1 MKINFKQPRYLLPL
15 LALPFTFLGFYV
27 YQDLFAKEEEVIL
40 TSGDGLQENIAP
52 PSREVTEKKL
62 SDKLDTY
69 QKHFKQA
76 DGYTA
81 ISGLETEESE
91 APGFEPLYSEAER
104 RRLDSLEAVLK
115 EKAENGQVAG
125 HRFSGESFPSRSEPL
140 SETDK
145 ALLELLNQ
153 NKALEQQEKAERT
166 EMKKQEKK
174 EEDPLALMRAQYALI
189 DSFQK
194 ANDPEYR
201 AKAEREVMQKALE
214 EEQARMEKSKMH
226 VGRADQTSQ
235 VFNTLKPQKDNTF
248 IKAIIDE
255 DVTGYAGYRIR
266 LRLLEDIVVGNTLI
280 VKGTCLYATINS
292 FSAQRV
298 TFSIQSVFYNDRIL
312 PVDLDVYD
320 LDGMKGLYVPESA
333 FREFTRE
340 LGGNSFQGMNMTTS
354 GTQEQSRFLMSSLQ
368 KAFQSTSQA
377 IAQSIRKNKAKI
389 KYSTYVYLIDSREL
403 SKTNTQQKQT
413 RHENID

>member
-1 MKINFKQPRYLLPL
+1 MKINFKQPRYIIPL
-15 LALPFTFLGFYV
+15 LVLPFTFLGFFV

-40 TSGDGLQENIAP
+40 TGNDGLQENIAP

-81 ISGLETEESE
+81 ISGMETEESE
-91 APGFEPLYSEAER
+91 APGFEELYSEAEK

-115 EKAENGQVAG
+115 EKAENRQVAG
-125 HRFSGESFPSRSEPL
+125 SRSSGESFPSRSEPL
-140 SETDK
+140 SESDK
-145 ALLELLNQ
+145 ALLELLNR
-153 NKALEQQEKAERT
+153 NKALEQQEKAERA
-166 EMKKQEKK
+166 ERKKQEKN

-201 AKAEREVMQKALE
+201 VKAEREAMQKALE
-214 EEQARMEKSKMH
+214 KEQARMEKSKMR
-226 VGRADQTSQ
+226 VERTDRTSQ
-235 VFNTLKPQKDNTF
+235 VFNTLKPQKNNTF

-255 DVTGYAGYRIR
+255 DLTGYAGYRIR
-266 LRLLEDIVVGNTLI
+266 LRLLEDIMVGGTLI
-280 VKGTCLYATINS
+280 EKGTCLYATING

-298 TFSIQSVFYNDRIL
+298 TFSIQSVFYQDRIL
-312 PVDLDVYD
+312 PVQLDVYD

-333 FREFTRE
+333 FRDFTRE
-340 LGGNSFQGMNMTTS
+340 LGGNSLQGMNMTTS
-354 GTQEQSRFLMSSLQ
+354 SAEDQSQFLMSALQ
-368 KAFQSTSQA
+368 QAFQSTSQA
-377 IAQSIRKNKAKI
+377 IARAIRKNKAKI
-389 KYSTYVYLIDSREL
+389 KYSTYVYLIDSQEL
-403 SKTNTQQKQT
+403 SNSNRRQKQT